1 MILELTDDETRA
13 KMVFPTHDLSWKQ
26 FLSLSPTLLL
36 LGTLLAVLLVWQR
49 KRTREAAGND
59 ACVVFTA
66 TKTVPVLVAA
76 NFT

>member
-49 KRTREAAGND
+49 KRTRETIASGG
-59 ACVVFTA
+59 
-66 TKTVPVLVAA
+66 
-76 NFT
+76 